1 MLPKRPFGF
10 DDVDRTRNPAKLH
23 ALVFTEARH
32 LLLPRQGIIVT
43 IMGIMD
49 MSALLKLI
57 ITDPRHV
64 AESGIAIPCALAELL
79 RLELEAV

>member
-1 MLPKRPFGF
+1 
-10 DDVDRTRNPAKLH
+10 
-23 ALVFTEARH
+23 
-32 LLLPRQGIIVT
+32 
-43 IMGIMD
+43 MGIMD